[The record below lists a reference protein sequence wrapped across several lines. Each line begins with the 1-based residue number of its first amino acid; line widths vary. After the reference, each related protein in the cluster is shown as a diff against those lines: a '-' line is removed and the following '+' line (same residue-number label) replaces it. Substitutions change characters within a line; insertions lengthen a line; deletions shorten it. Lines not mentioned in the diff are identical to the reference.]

1 MSNMPA
7 PTPSALPGYSSSL
20 RPSLVLGLVTLA
32 FHLGVNG
39 GYGIFRDE
47 LYFIVCGRHPA
58 WGYVDQPPLVPLLTA
73 GSYGLFGN
81 FLVGFRLIP
90 ALAMAATVAATAE
103 FARFLGGGRFAQW
116 LAGLCVLAAPQFLAI
131 GLLFTTDTFQPLTWL
146 ACGWF
151 LVRLEQSGEERW
163 WIPVGVTVGL
173 SLLSKYMIGFYVLAL
188 AIGLFATP
196 IRRSLLRP
204 WVYLA
209 ALIALVIVVPNI
221 LWQRSHGWP
230 FLELGEAAAHGKNI
244 ALSPMAFFTQQIL
257 LIGPA
262 AAPVWMV
269 AVWACVRRPRLS
281 VFRAFLV
288 AYVLLFA
295 YFVIAHGK
303 AYYVSSIYPTLL
315 AIGSVAFEEQLRGA
329 AARTFALL
337 AVAIC
342 GMVLAPFAVPMLPV
356 KTYIA
361 YAAGLGL
368 SPSAAAAENQR
379 LGPLPQ
385 HFADMHGWQEMAEKV
400 AAVYHALPP
409 ADRAK
414 AVFFGHNY
422 GESAAIDV
430 FGRSLGLPPAI
441 GEHNN
446 YWLWGPRGNDGSVV
460 IIVGGERAEYARQF
474 HSVSA
479 EGQIDN
485 PYAMPYETNV
495 PIYVLRGLNEPLAKL
510 WPKIKHYR

>member
-1 MSNMPA
+1 M
-7 PTPSALPGYSSSL
+7 
-20 RPSLVLGLVTLA
+20 RPSLVLGLVALA

-58 WGYVDQPPLVPLLTA
+58 WGYVDQPPLVLLLAA

-81 FLVGFRLIP
+81 FQI
-90 ALAMAATVAATAE
+90 
-103 FARFLGGGRFAQW
+103 
-116 LAGLCVLAAPQFLAI
+116 
-131 GLLFTTDTFQPLTWL
+131 
-146 ACGWF
+146 
-151 LVRLEQSGEERW
+151 
-163 WIPVGVTVGL
+163 
-173 SLLSKYMIGFYVLAL
+173 
-188 AIGLFATP
+188 
-196 IRRSLLRP
+196 
-204 WVYLA
+204 
-209 ALIALVIVVPNI
+209 
-221 LWQRSHGWP
+221 
-230 FLELGEAAAHGKNI
+230 GEAALHGKNI
-244 ALSPMAFFTQQIL
+244 ALSPMAFFIQQVL

-262 AAPVWMV
+262 AAPVWIV
-269 AVWACVRRPRLS
+269 AVWACMRRPKFS

-342 GMVLAPFAVPMLPV
+342 GMVLAPFAVPMLPE

-361 YAAGLGL
+361 YAAALGF
-368 SPSAAAAENQR
+368 SPSATAAENHR

-409 ADRAK
+409 TDRAK

-430 FGRSLGLPPAI
+430 FRRSLGLPPAI

-460 IIVGGERAEYARQF
+460 IIIGGERAEYERQF
-474 HSVSA
+474 RSVSV
-479 EGQIDN
+479 EGQIDD

-510 WPKIKHYR
+510 WPKIKHYD